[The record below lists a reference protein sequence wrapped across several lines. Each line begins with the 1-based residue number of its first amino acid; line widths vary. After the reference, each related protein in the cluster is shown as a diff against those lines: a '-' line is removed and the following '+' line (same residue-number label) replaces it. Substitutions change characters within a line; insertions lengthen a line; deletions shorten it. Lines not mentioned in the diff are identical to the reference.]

1 MSALNQDYPFYR
13 GAGRLDALDLLCD
26 AGLRGGCVVLAAPE
40 GAGVS
45 RLLGEA
51 AMSLVDNAAVVR
63 VDGRETPSRNV
74 LMRALLSH
82 FGVTREDFAATL
94 ERALA
99 SEPLVLVVDN
109 AEQLGEE
116 ALATLVLLR
125 ERLGP
130 RFALLLGGLPGL
142 VEKLTSGGLEIT
154 DEVALEPLDADEC
167 AAFLGF
173 VIGEEVDDE
182 DAELRRVESGGW
194 PGALLAQAPPP
205 VLSPGSW
212 LSGVRVPWKHLAAV
226 GGLLLVVLL
235 FWPRAEREDEAV
247 SLVLPPQSVAGTVT
261 APARAPAAAADDALR
276 PAAPVEQSSGPAAAT
291 ADSAGASSPARPQ
304 PPAPATEAPDTA
316 SSAAGGSPTAA
327 QAPAHA
333 PVRAPVHNE
342 APAAPTAPS
351 SPASTAPAATSP
363 PPQVVRA
370 DQPPSLSGLDAELG
384 YRRDEWLLGA
394 SGDDWMLQVTL
405 AGTEDAARAL
415 VDQLGA
421 QRGAYYRGTRNGR
434 SVFIVLAGPY
444 TNRTAATEGRAQ
456 LPATLA
462 AAGPFPRQ
470 ISAIQEELRGP

>member
-13 GAGRLDALDLLCD
+13 GAGRLEALDLLCD
-26 AGLRGGCVVLAAPE
+26 AGLRGGCVVVAAPE

-63 VDGRETPSRNV
+63 VDGRDTPTRNI

-82 FGVTREDFAATL
+82 FGVTKEDFAATL

-109 AEQLGEE
+109 AEQLGDE
-116 ALATLVLLR
+116 ALTTLVLLR

-142 VEKLTSGGLEIT
+142 AGKLAHGGLEAT
-154 DEVALEPLDADEC
+154 DEVELAPLTADEC
-167 AAFLGF
+167 AAFLGY
-173 VIGEEVDDE
+173 VIGEELDDE
-182 DAELRRVESGGW
+182 DAELRREESGGW

-205 VLSPGSW
+205 VLSPGSR
-212 LSGVRVPWKHLAAV
+212 LSGVRLPWKHLAAV

-235 FWPRAEREDEAV
+235 FWPRDDAGEETV
-247 SLVLPPQSVAGTVT
+247 SLALPAHGVADTVT
-261 APARAPAAAADDALR
+261 APPRGQAVAEAGSTPATGR
-276 PAAPVEQSSGPAAAT
+276 PAQLTQPASPPPDTPQPLTNDTAA
-291 ADSAGASSPARPQ
+291 SPAETTEAPSAAPRQ
-304 PPAPATEAPDTA
+304 AEAPAPAQLPAQRPEPASTIAEPAP
-316 SSAAGGSPTAA
+316 
-327 QAPAHA
+327 
-333 PVRAPVHNE
+333 
-342 APAAPTAPS
+342 APAAPQP
-351 SPASTAPAATSP
+351 APAAPESAA
-363 PPQVVRA
+363 PQIVRA

-384 YRRDEWLLGA
+384 YRREEWLLGA
-394 SGDDWMLQVTL
+394 AGDAWMLQVTL
-405 AGTEDAARAL
+405 ASTEDAARAL

-421 QRGAYYRGTRNGR
+421 QQAAYYRGNRNGR

-444 TNRTAATEGRAQ
+444 ADRAAATSGREQ
-456 LPATLA
+456 LPARLA

-470 ISAIQEELRGP
+470 ICAIQEEMRGN

>member
-13 GAGRLDALDLLCD
+13 GAGRLEALDLLCD

-63 VDGRETPSRNV
+63 VDGRDTQTRNI

-82 FGVTREDFAATL
+82 FGVTKEDFAATL

-109 AEQLGEE
+109 AEQLGDE
-116 ALATLVLLR
+116 ALTTLVLLR

-142 VEKLTSGGLEIT
+142 AGKLAHGGLEAT
-154 DEVALEPLDADEC
+154 DEVELAPLTADEC
-167 AAFLGF
+167 AAFLGY
-173 VIGEEVDDE
+173 VIGEELDDE
-182 DAELRRVESGGW
+182 DAELRREESGGW

-205 VLSPGSW
+205 VLSPGSR
-212 LSGVRVPWKHLAAV
+212 LSAMRLPWKHLAAV

-235 FWPRAEREDEAV
+235 FWPRDDAEEETVSLALPGQRVADTITAPPRGQGVAEAGSTPATAQPVQPTQPASPPRPEAAPQPLADDTAASPAERAEA
-247 SLVLPPQSVAGTVT
+247 PGA
-261 APARAPAAAADDALR
+261 APR
-276 PAAPVEQSSGPAAAT
+276 PAEA
-291 ADSAGASSPARPQ
+291 
-304 PPAPATEAPDTA
+304 PAPAPPPAQRPEPASTTA
-316 SSAAGGSPTAA
+316 EPT
-327 QAPAHA
+327 P
-333 PVRAPVHNE
+333 
-342 APAAPTAPS
+342 APAAPQP
-351 SPASTAPAATSP
+351 APAAP
-363 PPQVVRA
+363 EPAAPRIVRA

-384 YRRDEWLLGA
+384 YRREEWLLGA
-394 SGDDWMLQVTL
+394 AGDGWMLQVTL

-421 QRGAYYRGTRNGR
+421 QQAAYYRGNRNGR

-444 TNRTAATEGRAQ
+444 ADRAAATNGREQ
-456 LPATLA
+456 LPAKLA

-470 ISAIQEELRGP
+470 ISAIQEELRGN